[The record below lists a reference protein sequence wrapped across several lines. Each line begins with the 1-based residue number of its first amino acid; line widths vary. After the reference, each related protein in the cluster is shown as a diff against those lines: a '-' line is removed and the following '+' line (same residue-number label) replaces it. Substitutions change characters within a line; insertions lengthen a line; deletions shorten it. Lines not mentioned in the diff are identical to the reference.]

1 MENNQWIN
9 LSILFL
15 CFTLLIPTYH
25 GADTITANQTLSG
38 NQTILSAGGKF
49 ELGFFQPGNSPY
61 YYIGMWYSKSL
72 VQNQTIVWV
81 ANRDSPVSDKYS
93 SELKILNANLVITNG
108 SKTPVWST
116 NVTLPASGPVEA
128 VLRDEGNLVLRDQ
141 GNNNSTIWQSFDHPT
156 HTLLPGAKLG
166 LNKRTKKS
174 QRLTAWKNID
184 DPATGLFSTELDPNG
199 TLQYYMFWN
208 RTENYWSTG
217 TWDSEHHMF
226 RLIPEMTLN
235 PVYDVNYVDNENES
249 YSTYSVKDPSF
260 VSRVILDV
268 SGQVKDLTWLNTSQ
282 QWNLFC
288 SMPRDQCEVYAY
300 CGAFGSCNQNS
311 LPFCNCLQGFER
323 TSESD
328 WQLNDYSRG
337 CARKTDLQCENRT
350 SSKDR
355 DKFWMYSYMGLPQ
368 HAVSMAAGSSGDSNG
383 RTLYIRLAASEF
395 PSSSNKKI
403 IGIVV
408 GCVAGIAAALCL
420 LWVVWHQKRK
430 VATTKTV
437 EGSLVAFVYRDLQ
450 AATKNFSE
458 KLGGGGF
465 GSVFKG
471 TLPDSSVIAVKKLE
485 SISQGE
491 KQFRTEV
498 STIGMIQH
506 VNLVRL
512 RGFCS
517 EGIRKLLVYDYM
529 PNSSLDTHLFEHGKD
544 SRLLDWKT
552 RYQIAVGTARGLAY
566 LHEKCRDCIIH
577 CDIKPGNILL
587 DADFCPKVAD
597 FGLAKLV
604 GRDFSRI
611 LTTMRGT
618 RGYLA
623 PEWIS
628 GVAITAKADVY
639 SYGMMLFEL
648 VSGHR
653 NTEQSD
659 DGKVKFFPTWAAN
672 ILTEGEDV
680 INLVD
685 HRLDGNAD
693 REEVMKMCK
702 VACWCIQDDENHRP
716 TMGQVVQI
724 LEGVMHVNLP
734 PIPWSLQVFVDSP
747 EPIIFFTESSSSQ
760 SSQTRSNTPT
770 SSSQIKS
777 TSSSDIA
784 KYPSDN

>member
-552 RYQIAVGTARGLAY
+552 
-566 LHEKCRDCIIH
+566 
-577 CDIKPGNILL
+577 
-587 DADFCPKVAD
+587 
-597 FGLAKLV
+597 
-604 GRDFSRI
+604 
-611 LTTMRGT
+611 
-618 RGYLA
+618 
-623 PEWIS
+623 
-628 GVAITAKADVY
+628 